1 MREKSGSRIGV
12 RAWNRSGVLFLIPIV
27 LFYALMYYFPIGF
40 SAVLS
45 FFKWSFFNNKFIG
58 LANYVRVFTDSVPME
73 AYRNTVEYV
82 LVTVLAVNA
91 LALLIALAVKHLS
104 MAVSQIYKVIYFI
117 PSVVSVSAIS
127 LIWSYIYHPQVG
139 ILNYVIGFFGIPHQG
154 WLVDPRI
161 ALFSIILIGIWQN
174 VGFYVVI
181 YAAGLTSIDE
191 SYYDAAR
198 MDGVNPV
205 QSFRYITF
213 PLLTPTTIFAMV
225 TSVILSFR
233 VFIPVFVL
241 TDGGPTNSTN
251 VVVYEIYSQGLA
263 AFRFGYASAL
273 AMTLLIFVAILTLI
287 QMRVTKSTEEIYR

>member
-1 MREKSGSRIGV
+1 
-12 RAWNRSGVLFLIPIV
+12 
-27 LFYALMYYFPIGF
+27 MYYFPIGF

-198 MDGVNPV
+198 MDGVNPF

-273 AMTLLIFVAILTLI
+273 AMTLLVFVAVLTFVQL
-287 QMRVTKSTEEIYR
+287 RVTKSVEEIY

>member
-1 MREKSGSRIGV
+1 VGGKRKSLIGV
-12 RAWNRSGVLFLIPIV
+12 RAWNRTGLLFLVPIV
-27 LFYALMYYFPIGF
+27 LFYALIYYFPIGF

-45 FFKWSFFNNKFIG
+45 LFNWSFFNNRFIG
-58 LANYVRVFTDSVPME
+58 LDNYVRVFTDRVPLE
-73 AYRNTVEYV
+73 AYRNTVVYV
-82 LVTVLAVNA
+82 VVTVLTTNT
-91 LALLIALAVKHLS
+91 LALFIALVVKSVPTLFS
-104 MAVSQIYKVIYFI
+104 RAFKVIYFI

-127 LIWSYIYHPQVG
+127 LIWSYIFHPQVG
-139 ILNYVIGFFGIPHQG
+139 ILNYVIGFLGIPPQG

-161 ALFSIILIGIWQN
+161 ALLSIILIGVWQN

-198 MDGVNPV
+198 MDGVNPI

-225 TSVILSFR
+225 TSVIMAFR

-241 TDGGPTNSTN
+241 THGGPTNSTN

-263 AFRFGYASAL
+263 AFSFGYASAL
-273 AMTLLIFVAILTLI
+273 AMTLLVFVAILTFI
-287 QMRVTKSTEEIYR
+287 QMRVTKSAEEIYT